1 MPVMIYHIFFIS
13 VTLFSVPVFSLDEG
27 FRGTLSLGPEPRTN
41 GERMALGLPPLPPKR
56 FAEILAK
63 RHRRPTR
70 VRVHGRHAAP
80 SPSPVA
86 GSQGQP
92 QFKKLKVTRCEDGAA
107 LGYVARPFHNRV
119 KPFGLTPSE
128 SGALQVRWQGDDVG
142 PVTLLMMVRGVI
154 FSVEYVSW
162 KLQKPASMR
171 EPYLGL
177 SPNQSDTAIGS
188 RSHDVLKL
196 VASPSDVV
204 EPRSNMW
211 VVNQTQLIPYYAND
225 DGSVPQLKFMY
236 SPACDQIAITSNI
249 ATFDSVYTDSFD
261 VTLTLL

>member
-13 VTLFSVPVFSLDEG
+13 ITLFSVPAFSLDEG
-27 FRGTLSLGPEPRTN
+27 YRGTLSLGPEPRTN

-63 RHRRPTR
+63 RHKRPTR

-128 SGALQVRWQGDDVG
+128 SGALQVRWQGDDAG
-142 PVTLLMMVRGVI
+142 PVTLLM
-154 FSVEYVSW
+154 
-162 KLQKPASMR
+162 KKPASVR

-188 RSHDVLKL
+188 GSSDVLKL
-196 VASPSDVV
+196 VASPRDVV
-204 EPRSNMW
+204 VPRSNMW
-211 VVNQTQLIPYYAND
+211 IVNQTQLIPYYAND
-225 DGSVPQLKFMY
+225 GGSVPQLKFVY
-236 SPACDQIAITSNI
+236 SPAHDQIAITSNVT
-249 ATFDSVYTDSFD
+249 TFDSMYTDSID

>member
-1 MPVMIYHIFFIS
+1 MIYHIFFIS
-13 VTLFSVPVFSLDEG
+13 ITLFSAPVFSLDEG
-27 FRGTLSLGPEPRTN
+27 YRGTLSLGPEPRTN

-86 GSQGQP
+86 GPQGQP

-128 SGALQVRWQGDDVG
+128 SGALQVRWQGDDAG
-142 PVTLLMMVRGVI
+142 PVTLLMM
-154 FSVEYVSW
+154 
-162 KLQKPASMR
+162 KPASVR

-177 SPNQSDTAIGS
+177 SPNQSDMATGS
-188 RSHDVLKL
+188 KSSDVLKL
-196 VASPSDVV
+196 VASPRDVV

-211 VVNQTQLIPYYAND
+211 IVNQTQLIPYYAND
-225 DGSVPQLKFMY
+225 DGLVPQLKFMY
-236 SPACDQIAITSNI
+236 SPAYDQIAITSNVT
-249 ATFDSVYTDSFD
+249 TFDSMYTDSFD